1 MSGTRKPGGRDHRE
15 GQRGGDGGGDRGDDR
30 GEKMDAFELPLFNLL
45 HSVDPDIKRM
55 FEEFL
60 HYTIFHE
67 RPLALDLK
75 TRYLVLVAITT
86 AVRNDREGIEW
97 SSQLAMKHGA
107 TEREVLEAISLTNLP
122 AGTPAM
128 EYAADVWHQM
138 RQGHARVHRAGT
150 ERQERGFRAW
160 SSWCAGQGR

>member
-1 MSGTRKPGGRDHRE
+1 MPTSAWDEDR
-15 GQRGGDGGGDRGDDR
+15 QRRQQGDD
-30 GEKMDAFELPLFNLL
+30 KIDTFELPLFELL
-45 HSVDPDIKRM
+45 RSVDPNIKKM

-60 HYTIFHE
+60 NYTIFHE

-86 AVRNDREGIEW
+86 AVRGDREGIEW
-97 SSQLAMKHGA
+97 SSQLAMKYGA

-128 EYAADVWHQM
+128 EYAADVWYQM
-138 RQGHARVHRAGT
+138 KRGEARVHREGT
-150 ERQERGFRAW
+150 ETTSGRGFSAW
-160 SSWCAGQGR
+160 RRWTREGNQAA

>member
-1 MSGTRKPGGRDHRE
+1 MSTTGR
-15 GQRGGDGGGDRGDDR
+15 GASGGDKRQIDT
-30 GEKMDAFELPLFNLL
+30 FELPLFDLL
-45 HSVDPDIKRM
+45 HTVDPDIKRM

-60 HYTIFHE
+60 NYTIFEE

-75 TRYLVLVAITT
+75 TRYLVMVGITT

-97 SSQLAMKHGA
+97 SSQLAMKYGA

-128 EYAADVWHQM
+128 EYAAAVWKEMKEGRASVQ
-138 RQGHARVHRAGT
+138 RAGT
-150 ERQERGFRAW
+150 EPQERGFRAW
-160 SSWCAGQGR
+160 TAWDRRASEADRAARTR

>member
-1 MSGTRKPGGRDHRE
+1 MPTSAWDEDRKRAQREQGGE
-15 GQRGGDGGGDRGDDR
+15 G
-30 GEKMDAFELPLFNLL
+30 KVDAFELPLFELL
-45 HSVDPDIKRM
+45 RNVDPNIKKM

-60 HYTIFHE
+60 NYTIFHE

-86 AVRNDREGIEW
+86 AVRGDREGIEW
-97 SSQLAMKHGA
+97 SSQLAMKYGA

-128 EYAADVWHQM
+128 EYAADVWYQM
-138 RQGHARVHRAGT
+138 KRGEARVHRTGTALGGRSFSAWRRWMREAG
-150 ERQERGFRAW
+150 
-160 SSWCAGQGR
+160 

>member
-1 MSGTRKPGGRDHRE
+1 MSATDQPAGGK
-15 GQRGGDGGGDRGDDR
+15 Q
-30 GEKMDAFELPLFNLL
+30 MDTFDLPLFELL
-45 HSVDPDIKRM
+45 HTVDPDIKQM

-60 HYTIFHE
+60 NYTIFQE

-75 TRYLVLVAITT
+75 TRYLVLVGITT
-86 AVRNDREGIEW
+86 AVRGDREGIEW

-128 EYAADVWHQM
+128 EYAADVWRQM
-138 RQGHARVHRAGT
+138 RQGQAKVQPAGA
-150 ERQERGFRAW
+150 EVPQRGFRAW
-160 SSWCAGQGR
+160 TSWQRRRPEDKRFPSAR

>member
-1 MSGTRKPGGRDHRE
+1 MSTRKPGSGA
-15 GQRGGDGGGDRGDDR
+15 GGGSGD
-30 GEKMDAFELPLFNLL
+30 KMDTFDLPLFELL
-45 HSVDPDIKRM
+45 KTVDPDIKRM

-60 HYTIFHE
+60 NYTIFHE

-75 TRYLVLVAITT
+75 TRYLVLVGITT

-128 EYAADVWHQM
+128 EYAADVWHKM
-138 RQGHARVHRAGT
+138 RQGEASVQRRGT
-150 ERQERGFRAW
+150 ERQDRGFRAW
-160 SSWCAGQGR
+160 SSWSRARDDAA